1 MKKLD
6 SIFAW
11 ILLVLGCIHGAAT
24 FAVFKSPTLDAIW
37 FFTGG
42 LAMIFGALLNLV
54 RIARLGDRLPAGTS
68 MLANLLLFA
77 VFVIV
82 VPWVLRHELNRIRRC
97 LRLDWRLPRN
107 SFFRLNSSCK
117 NNGYDQRNCQG
128 RNLFH

>member
-11 ILLVLGCIHGAAT
+11 ILLLLGCIHGAAI

-54 RIARLGDRLPAGTS
+54 RIARLGDRLAAGMS

-82 VPWVLRHELNRIRRC
+82 VPWVLRHELKQNPQVFAVG
-97 LRLDWRLPRN
+97 LAVAAEL
-107 SFFRLNSSCK
+107 FFSLK
-117 NNGYDQRNCQG
+117 
-128 RNLFH
+128 LFLQK